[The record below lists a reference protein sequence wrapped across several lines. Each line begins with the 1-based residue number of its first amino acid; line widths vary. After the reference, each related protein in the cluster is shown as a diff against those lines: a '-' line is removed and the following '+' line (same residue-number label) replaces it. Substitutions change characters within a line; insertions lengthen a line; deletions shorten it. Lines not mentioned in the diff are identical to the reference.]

1 MHGGGDDAYA
11 RQVSFGADFDM
22 APLVGRHGAS
32 FHRQLNYRQGHDLA
46 AESIGGSHASV
57 QEAYGA
63 GENLRMVELSYSQV
77 LADGAFETQVGFY
90 PLGNEFGHFAPLCKF
105 QSGTACG
112 HLKNLPSS
120 SGWNDY
126 PSSGTSRTSPTPR
139 SGCSK

>member
-1 MHGGGDDAYA
+1 
-11 RQVSFGADFDM
+11 
-22 APLVGRHGAS
+22 
-32 FHRQLNYRQGHDLA
+32 
-46 AESIGGSHASV
+46 
-57 QEAYGA
+57 
-63 GENLRMVELSYSQV
+63 MVELSYSQV

-126 PSSGTSRTSPTPR
+126 PTVEHLGQVLRRDRGVRGEPDIRHVESWL
-139 SGCSK
+139 